1 MDRMNN
7 FYSVSDPDNSPREET
22 GARNLRSADAAMLPA
37 EAPLEMPVQLFDEA
51 EPAAA
56 RLAGTPMDIVRR
68 RLIVLGGTA
77 GLTLLATYQ
86 LWWAMRGGGHSVL
99 ESISLLLFA
108 ALFVWVAQGFMS
120 ALAGFALIVNGYR
133 RRGRLGVV
141 DAGPLPALT
150 TRTALLMP
158 TYNEDPERLMAGLQ
172 SICESVL
179 KTRRADAYDF
189 FVLSDTTRPDLQ
201 QRELAAFHRLRDGL
215 GGQVRLYYRH
225 RPENIDRK
233 AGNIAEWV
241 RRFGAAYPQMLI
253 LDADSLM
260 TGKAINRL
268 AAAMERHPEVGL
280 IQTLPVV
287 VNGSTVFG
295 RMQQFAGRVY
305 GPVLAHG
312 NAWWH
317 GTEGNYWGHNA
328 IIRTVAFA
336 SCAGLPELAGSRP
349 FGGSILSH
357 DFVEAAL
364 LRRGGWEVHLVPA
377 LGGSYEEGPP
387 SLTDM
392 LVRDRRWCQG
402 NLQHGGVVAAKGL
415 HWVSRWHLLTGIGHY
430 ITAPLWGT
438 LMLIGLVMTM
448 ASSGLQWD
456 SLVLPGLGSAAD
468 WTGAKGME
476 RFFWVFMLTI
486 SLLLGPKLLGFI
498 LALADPWARRS
509 CGGALRLTAG
519 VVVETLLTTLMA
531 PVTMYVQSHGV
542 IEVLAGRDSGWESQ
556 RRDDGT
562 LTRAELWQRY
572 GGVTVCGV
580 VAAAW
585 SFAVSPSLMLWMSP
599 VLLGLVLSMP
609 VVALTAAPEAGSRL
623 RRWGIFLTPEE
634 VSPPPILTRVQGL
647 RSGIARPSAEPD
659 HQAGNA
665 VIASATAG

>member
-1 MDRMNN
+1 MHSLTEPN
-7 FYSVSDPDNSPREET
+7 T
-22 GARNLRSADAAMLPA
+22 GATGTAPA
-37 EAPLEMPVQLFDEA
+37 EIPARSLEMAMVPPEAALAMPVQSFEDSA
-51 EPAAA
+51 PAAA
-56 RLAGTPMDIVRR
+56 RLAGSPLDIVWR

-86 LWWAMRGGGHSVL
+86 LWWAMRGGGHSAL
-99 ESISLLLFA
+99 EWLSLVLFA

-133 RRGRLGVV
+133 RRDRLGVI

-179 KTRRADAYDF
+179 KTRREDAYDF
-189 FVLSDTTRPDLQ
+189 FVLSDTTRPEVQ
-201 QRELAAFHRLRDGL
+201 QRELAAFHRLRDTL

-225 RPENIDRK
+225 RPQNIDRK

-260 TGKAINRL
+260 TGKGINRL
-268 AAAMERHPEVGL
+268 AVAMERHPEVGL

-287 VNGSTVFG
+287 VNGSTIFG

-328 IIRTVAFA
+328 IIRTAAFA
-336 SCAGLPELAGSRP
+336 SCAGLPELPGSRP

-402 NLQHGGVVAAKGL
+402 NLQHGGVIPAKGL

-430 ITAPLWGT
+430 ITAPLWGA

-456 SLVLPGLGSAAD
+456 SLVFPRIGSAAD
-468 WTGAKGME
+468 WTGPKGME
-476 RFFWVFMLTI
+476 RFFWVFMLTM

-498 LALADPWARRS
+498 LALTDPWARRS

-519 VVVETLLTTLMA
+519 VLVETLLTTLMA
-531 PVTMYVQSHGV
+531 PVTMYVQSRGV

-580 VAAAW
+580 VGAAW
-585 SFAVSPSLMLWMSP
+585 SFAVSPWLMLWMSP
-599 VLLGLVLSMP
+599 VLLGLMLSMP
-609 VVALTAAPEAGSRL
+609 LVALTADPEAGRRL

-647 RSGIARPSAEPD
+647 RGGLTQPVAASGQE
-659 HQAGNA
+659 AGGA
-665 VIASATAG
+665 SVIASATAG